1 MAQFLCDV
9 IEQSFLSAK
18 VPSSRRHAAVVSLEL
33 ENCYEVIH
41 TSKRHKSVE
50 STTVQ
55 GFMTPN
61 KRGMHVFMGVRTQ
74 TLSKNEPQTMET
86 VTTDA

>member
-1 MAQFLCDV
+1 M
-9 IEQSFLSAK
+9 
-18 VPSSRRHAAVVSLEL
+18 VSLEL
-33 ENCYEVIH
+33 ENCYEVTH
-41 TSKRHKSVE
+41 TSKRHKSDE